1 MNMRRRNLFGLILLI
16 IGIVFLL
23 QAFDIIAGSILFRGW
38 WTLFLIVPAII
49 SMSRTGVTA
58 GNAILLTLGVGFLLN
73 EQGWNFTQYMV
84 PAIFIVL
91 GAVILLKR

>member
-1 MNMRRRNLFGLILLI
+1 MNMHRRNVFGLILLV
-16 IGIVFLL
+16 IGILFLL
-23 QAFDIIAGSILFRGW
+23 QAFDIITGSILFQGW
-38 WTLFLIVPAII
+38 WTLFLIVPAIM

-58 GNAILLTLGVGFLLN
+58 GNAILLTLGVGFLLR

-91 GAVILLKR
+91 GLAILIKR